1 MGRVLTN
8 ILKDVDTRT
17 IIVGGAGS
25 LFTDDAH
32 TIRVIDTP
40 DFPEIVKPTAKGSSH
55 NLQDLQNAEGITWT
69 FISPSVEFDF
79 EGKHTGT
86 YTLGKDQLLFNSKG
100 NSYISYAD
108 FAIAI
113 VDEAENK
120 EHINECFTVVG
131 EE

>member
-1 MGRVLTN
+1 MIN

-32 TIRVIDTP
+32 TIRVIDTL

-69 FISPSVEFDF
+69 FIS
-79 EGKHTGT
+79 HQWNL
-86 YTLGKDQLLFNSKG
+86 TLK
-100 NSYISYAD
+100 
-108 FAIAI
+108 
-113 VDEAENK
+113 ENIQA
-120 EHINECFTVVG
+120 HRR
-131 EE
+131 